1 MNSQNRKQEQ
11 EKRWQAAVKR
21 GAEILAPAGSFE
33 SMKAAVA
40 AGADAVYIG
49 GNKFGARAYADNL
62 DEDRMKEAID
72 YAHLHG
78 CRIYMTVNTLV
89 KEREM
94 KELYSYLLPY
104 YEQGLDAV
112 IVQDMGVFSFVKR
125 HFPDLDV
132 HASTQMTVTGAPGAA
147 LIGRMGASRI
157 VTARELSLE
166 EIEEIYRETGAEI
179 ESFVHGAL
187 CYCYSGQCLFSSLI
201 GGRSGNRGRCAQT
214 CRLPFS
220 VRRGKELLNGKNE
233 KYVLSLKDLCSLDIL
248 PDILEAGVFSLK
260 IEGRM
265 KSPRYTAGVVSIYRK
280 YVDQYMKYGRKGY
293 QVDPADR
300 KTLLDLF
307 DRGGQTEGYYR
318 EHNGRDD
325 RVSIHILKNF
335 VTGPS
340 LAYMAR

>member
-62 DEDRMKEAID
+62 DEDRMKEALD

-112 IVQDMGVFSFVKR
+112 IVQDM
-125 HFPDLDV
+125 
-132 HASTQMTVTGAPGAA
+132 
-147 LIGRMGASRI
+147 
-157 VTARELSLE
+157 
-166 EIEEIYRETGAEI
+166 
-179 ESFVHGAL
+179 
-187 CYCYSGQCLFSSLI
+187 
-201 GGRSGNRGRCAQT
+201 
-214 CRLPFS
+214 
-220 VRRGKELLNGKNE
+220 
-233 KYVLSLKDLCSLDIL
+233 
-248 PDILEAGVFSLK
+248 
-260 IEGRM
+260 
-265 KSPRYTAGVVSIYRK
+265 
-280 YVDQYMKYGRKGY
+280 
-293 QVDPADR
+293 
-300 KTLLDLF
+300 
-307 DRGGQTEGYYR
+307 
-318 EHNGRDD
+318 
-325 RVSIHILKNF
+325 
-335 VTGPS
+335 
-340 LAYMAR
+340 

>member
-132 HASTQMTVTGAPGAA
+132 HASTQMTVSGAPGAA
-147 LIGRMGASRI
+147 LIGRLGASRI
-157 VTARELSLE
+157 VTA
-166 EIEEIYRETGAEI
+166 
-179 ESFVHGAL
+179 
-187 CYCYSGQCLFSSLI
+187 
-201 GGRSGNRGRCAQT
+201 
-214 CRLPFS
+214 
-220 VRRGKELLNGKNE
+220 
-233 KYVLSLKDLCSLDIL
+233 
-248 PDILEAGVFSLK
+248 
-260 IEGRM
+260 
-265 KSPRYTAGVVSIYRK
+265 
-280 YVDQYMKYGRKGY
+280 
-293 QVDPADR
+293 
-300 KTLLDLF
+300 
-307 DRGGQTEGYYR
+307 
-318 EHNGRDD
+318 
-325 RVSIHILKNF
+325 
-335 VTGPS
+335 
-340 LAYMAR
+340 

>member
-1 MNSQNRKQEQ
+1 M
-11 EKRWQAAVKR
+11 KR

-33 SMKAAVA
+33 EHEGGCGGWS
-40 AGADAVYIG
+40 GRVYIG

-147 LIGRMGASRI
+147 
-157 VTARELSLE
+157 
-166 EIEEIYRETGAEI
+166 
-179 ESFVHGAL
+179 
-187 CYCYSGQCLFSSLI
+187 
-201 GGRSGNRGRCAQT
+201 
-214 CRLPFS
+214 
-220 VRRGKELLNGKNE
+220 
-233 KYVLSLKDLCSLDIL
+233 
-248 PDILEAGVFSLK
+248 
-260 IEGRM
+260 
-265 KSPRYTAGVVSIYRK
+265 
-280 YVDQYMKYGRKGY
+280 
-293 QVDPADR
+293 
-300 KTLLDLF
+300 
-307 DRGGQTEGYYR
+307 
-318 EHNGRDD
+318 
-325 RVSIHILKNF
+325 
-335 VTGPS
+335 
-340 LAYMAR
+340 